1 MNVYNA
7 MNLYFDNHP
16 LLHDEGTNDPTLLHN
31 FINSDAKTS
40 GGQLCFGTAPVAN
53 EAWEN
58 GYGVTSC
65 LIREDH
71 FAICVGVNTNP
82 DDWAGWNEGQ
92 KPFTRYLSEMQKRKM
107 REGKCILVLD
117 SSLEGYHDERLW
129 PWFHQVMAESE
140 LPIQSLVFITG
151 NYKAESQYRKWIFKN
166 GIHGNTAKVIG
177 HCHFE
182 KAIGNKFIFNSASP
196 LSVNRHI
203 NYKSSNE
210 TLTFNVMQKRP
221 RLHRCWFYSTLKY
234 EGFLTKGIFSMQK
247 IPFDHPDDY
256 TVDGKRYTYDLEDM
270 MQELPCGPDNS
281 SKSDAYYIERL
292 NSEVTLQTWF
302 TVISE
307 ASFFDNDCTTFV
319 SEKTF
324 KAIGLRSPFII
335 FGNRGSL
342 KVLKELGYKTF
353 SDFWDESYDDLP
365 TWERYNAIIKLMHDI
380 DKIPDKMSLFEEMRQ
395 VLDYNYYTLMR
406 NSSQPNTSFTKL
418 KEYYTDYLT

>member
-1 MNVYNA
+1 M
-7 MNLYFDNHP
+7 
-16 LLHDEGTNDPTLLHN
+16 
-31 FINSDAKTS
+31 
-40 GGQLCFGTAPVAN
+40 
-53 EAWEN
+53 
-58 GYGVTSC
+58 
-65 LIREDH
+65 
-71 FAICVGVNTNP
+71 GVNTNP

-117 SSLEGYHDERLW
+117 ASLEGYHDEKLW

-140 LPIQSLVFITG
+140 LPMKSLVFITG